1 MIDGFKVDVTA
12 EELAMHLENRIH
24 HHHAREEECAAK
36 LRRLEAL
43 DSELTEPDEDMCEMC
58 ASSRVQGVE
67 RMLARHR
74 NRGAFLAFAR
84 EHIVAREIYRL
95 SEDDLRLLEWL
106 PAEEPGVVMTR
117 I

>member
-1 MIDGFKVDVTA
+1 MIDGFRVDVTA
-12 EELAMHLENRIH
+12 EELAAHLDERIH
-24 HHHAREEECAAK
+24 HHQARAEECAATV
-36 LRRLEAL
+36 RRLEAL
-43 DSELTEPDEDMCEMC
+43 DAEPAEADEEMFDMC
-58 ASSRVQGVE
+58 ASSRVNGLE

-84 EHIVAREIYRL
+84 EHIVTREIYRL

-106 PAEEPGVVMTR
+106 PAEEPGMVMAR

>member
-1 MIDGFKVDVTA
+1 MIDGFRVDVTA
-12 EELAMHLENRIH
+12 EELAAHLDERVH

-36 LRRLEAL
+36 LRRLEEIDD
-43 DSELTEPDEDMCEMC
+43 DSTEEDEMFEMC
-58 ASSRVQGVE
+58 ASSRVHGLE

-84 EHIVAREIYRL
+84 EHVVAREIYRL

-106 PAEEPGVVMTR
+106 PTEDPGMVMAR
-117 I
+117 L